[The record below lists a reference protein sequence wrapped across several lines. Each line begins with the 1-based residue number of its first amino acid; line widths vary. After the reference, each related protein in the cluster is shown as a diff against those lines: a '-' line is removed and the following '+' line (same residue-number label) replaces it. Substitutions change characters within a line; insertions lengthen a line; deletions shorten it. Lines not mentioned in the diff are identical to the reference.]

1 MKLRMFWGHHLL
13 INILKV
19 RKTGILILTDEL
31 LLKHATDLLRAAR
44 NQAVRQTNSL
54 MVFTYFHLGR
64 LIVEHQQAGKV
75 KAAYGE
81 RTIELLSKELCKK
94 FGNGFSARNLE
105 QIRLFFL
112 TYKNRAKQIP
122 IPQTLSAELKS
133 NKKTQTVSAKS
144 LERFNSDSL
153 SQVSLAKIFP
163 LSWSHY
169 TSLCRIKNK
178 SEQSFYEIEAMQGN
192 WSVREL
198 QRQIDSGLFE
208 RLALS
213 KNKSKVK
220 ELAKRGQVVTRP
232 EDVLKTPYVLEF
244 LGLEEKANYTESD
257 LETAIINKIE
267 HFLLEMGKGFL
278 YQGRQVRFCL
288 DDEEFFV
295 DLVLYNR
302 LLKCFILVDLKIG
315 KLKHQDIGQMQMY
328 VNYYDRYIKTK
339 SEKPTIGIIICKD
352 KSDAVVQITLPE
364 NNKTIF
370 AKEYKLYLPSKAAI
384 MKVIR

>member
-1 MKLRMFWGHHLL
+1 MVKLSSY
-13 INILKV
+13 KA
-19 RKTGILILTDEL
+19 TQYILIRQ
-31 LLKHATDLLRAAR
+31 AIDLLQSAR
-44 NQAVRQTNSL
+44 HQAVRQTNSL
-54 MVFTYFHLGR
+54 MVYTYFHLGR
-64 LIVEHQQAGKV
+64 LIVEHQQAGNP
-75 KAAYGE
+75 KATYGAE
-81 RTIELLSKELCKK
+81 TIKLLSKELCKK
-94 FGNGFSARNLE
+94 FGDGYSVRNLE

-112 TYKNRAKQIP
+112 TYKSRTKKVS
-122 IPQTLSAELKS
+122 IPQTLSAELLT
-133 NKKTQTVSAKS
+133 NTKTQTPSAKS
-144 LERFNSDSL
+144 LVKLNSDTT
-153 SQVSLAKIFP
+153 SQVSISKVFP

-169 TSLCRIKNK
+169 IALCRIKNK
-178 SEQSFYEIEAMQGN
+178 NERSFYEIEAIQGN

-208 RLALS
+208 RLTLS
-213 KNKSKVK
+213 KNKSKVR
-220 ELAKRGQVVTRP
+220 ELAKKGQIVTQP

-244 LGLEEKANYTESD
+244 LGLEEKSSYTESD
-257 LETAIINKIE
+257 LEAAIINKIE

-278 YQGRQVRFCL
+278 FQGRQVRFCL

-352 KSDAVVQITLPE
+352 KSDAVVEITLPE

-370 AKEYKLYLPSKAAI
+370 AKEYKLYMPSKADI
-384 MKVIR
+384 KRVIGR